1 MTADEKN
8 HFKFFQ
14 NIMCC
19 FCKMKLDLFEILGP
33 DLIEPCS
40 NSTMITSPNQLSV
53 ILLGCEES
61 PESSYEL
68 INSRGNYSWRKMPQK
83 LPYSN
88 QTIVAFL
95 IPDDMVTCKDS
106 ATTTTTS
113 TARSI
118 SHTDI
123 SISESASVN
132 IYVWL
137 SLSGSLL
144 IGLLIT
150 GIIYHRKRKTYFL
163 SDEKLSLFWT
173 KNDNYEDNLEDLP
186 NFHKSDVIKA
196 YFIGIYV
203 LF

>member
-1 MTADEKN
+1 MELDI
-8 HFKFFQ
+8 FK
-14 NIMCC
+14 
-19 FCKMKLDLFEILGP
+19 ILGP

-40 NSTMITSPNQLSV
+40 NSTMITSPNQQSL

-95 IPDDMVTCKDS
+95 IPDDVVTCKDS

-118 SHTDI
+118 SHTDM

-150 GIIYHRKRKTYFL
+150 GMIHRKNIKTYFL
-163 SDEKLSLFWT
+163 TDEQLSLFWT
-173 KNDNYEDNLEDLP
+173 QNDGHNN
-186 NFHKSDVIKA
+186 KA
-196 YFIGIYV
+196 
-203 LF
+203 